1 MVLFRLE
8 LPHVSSCKELKYI
21 RKKSKV
27 EIYTRR
33 VRISFVG
40 SEAKRNFLDCV
51 YGFLFFFFL
60 SGKEIAIT
68 LQLIFAREAVKFLTF
83 LARINRG
90 SLVKILAE

>member
-33 VRISFVG
+33 VRIFFVG

-51 YGFLFFFFL
+51 YGFFFFFL

>member
-8 LPHVSSCKELKYI
+8 LPHVSSCKELKYM

-51 YGFLFFFFL
+51 YGFLFFVFFWVEKKL
-60 SGKEIAIT
+60 R
-68 LQLIFAREAVKFLTF
+68 LLFNLFLHEKLLNF
-83 LARINRG
+83 
-90 SLVKILAE
+90 